1 MADHPVLDLASRLRA
16 SPAELLGLVVLL
28 TGVVA
33 VTVAIWWTGLA
44 RPLDATTDD
53 VGSAAPGSAAGSA
66 APVGQVTVHV
76 GGAVA
81 APGVVTLPDGSRVA
95 DAVAAAGGVT
105 ADADPGGLN
114 LARVLQ
120 DGEQVLV
127 PVVGAAGGLAAGD
140 AAAEGAITSDGRV
153 DLNRATVAELE
164 TLPGVGPVLAARIA
178 AWRDEHGPF
187 TEPGQLR
194 EVSGIGERTFQAMVD
209 AVLVR

>member
-44 RPLDATTDD
+44 RPLEATTDD
-53 VGSAAPGSAAGSA
+53 IGSAAPGIAAGSA
-66 APVGQVTVHV
+66 VPVGQVTVHV

-127 PVVGAAGGLAAGD
+127 PVVRAAGGPAAGD
-140 AAAEGAITSDGRV
+140 AAGGAITSDGRV